1 MDLSCASCGLSALC
15 IKHSM
20 LRFGD
25 VALYASEEQS
35 MAFDNIALTKA
46 HAGFELQTG
55 SRLYVEQAGA
65 VY

>member
-1 MDLSCASCGLSALC
+1 
-15 IKHSM
+15 M